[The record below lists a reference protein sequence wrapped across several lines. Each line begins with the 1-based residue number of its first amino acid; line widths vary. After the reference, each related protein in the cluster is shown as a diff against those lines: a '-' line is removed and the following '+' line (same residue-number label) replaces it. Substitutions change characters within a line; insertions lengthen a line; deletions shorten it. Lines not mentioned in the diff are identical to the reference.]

1 MENKKTVYIEDSLA
15 QKVQKV
21 REKREQEVY
30 VSSQVIS
37 DTMRYLTISGIA
49 IAWMFRN
56 ESFNILFILS
66 ICIFILNLLLDL
78 FYNHYRMRI
87 YLEYARDKL
96 LKKDPPEN
104 PEKIEDIINVIPQST
119 EHISRLFWYLRILLM
134 VIGYFFILMPH
145 LCKLCH

>member
-15 QKVQKV
+15 KKVQKV
-21 REKREQEVY
+21 REEREQEVF

-49 IAWMFRN
+49 VAWMFRN

-96 LKKDPPEN
+96 LKRDPPEN
-104 PEKIEDIINVIPQST
+104 QEKIEDIVNVIPQST
-119 EHISRLFWYLRILLM
+119 EHISRLFWYLRIILM
-134 VIGYFFILMPH
+134 GIGYFFILMPH

>member
-1 MENKKTVYIEDSLA
+1 MEDKKTIYIEDSLA

-21 REKREQEVY
+21 REEREQEVF

-49 IAWMFRN
+49 VAWMFRN

-96 LKKDPPEN
+96 LKRDPPEN
-104 PEKIEDIINVIPQST
+104 PEKIEDVINVIPKST

-145 LCKLCH
+145 LCKLYH